1 MTVIPLSKSKDPRA
15 KAALE
20 RLNQVKNQLNLLPSA
35 MSLQAPKDMMRERA
49 QSEFDVQ
56 ELAKFW
62 AGGDKKYKYLQ
73 EAYEVI
79 KQDSE
84 LVVQPPRNFLELSR
98 DDIREFTMGQIYRV
112 IQILKD
118 VKDKDFSAEIIR
130 AVNIY
135 SESFAM
141 RFFIHCELFRNV
153 ISMLGNKEQQERYL
167 DDIDNFRIL
176 GCFAMTELGHS
187 SALRDIETTATF
199 DPSTDQFIL
208 NSPTLTSTKWW
219 IGMAAQTAT
228 HAVVIAQ
235 TLINNQ
241 SVGLNWFVVPLRSK
255 QTGELEP
262 GIHIGDIGQKVGHS
276 GVDNGWIQFD
286 QKRIPRKDMLS
297 QWVHLD
303 RQGHYRPA
311 PNPALM
317 YATLIPERLSMTIV
331 TTQFISRA
339 ITIATRYSVV
349 RRQGAENQQI
359 MDYQSHYAKLVPGI
373 VFLYMLQSASDTL
386 HGQFDVLTAGGK
398 MNPKDYLDHMGDMH
412 AMSACLKGLT
422 GWYGS
427 EVLENCRRSC
437 GGHAY
442 SAYNSIG
449 HIIGEWGVMTTGG
462 GDNVVLLQQ
471 AANYLLDRLDRQLE
485 LKSYPNFKFKS
496 SIDYIKDAERY
507 LAQRTWLV
515 GPLDEIKDFTI
526 LLEAMYTILAKRLY
540 SISIKRRTKKEDLI
554 LESVRVAELHC
565 AVFMFS
571 VAVERFGQ
579 PTADSS
585 VLSILKKMT
594 RLWGF
599 HVLYTYSDQGFKED
613 YFTSAHIKNIEEIYF
628 EMCKSLR
635 TQVIGLTDGFGL
647 PDFVLKAPIAKYDGD
662 IYSTYFDTLLT
673 APRSTGVPPYHA
685 KYIKPLTEREK
696 P

>member
-1 MTVIPLSKSKDPRA
+1 
-15 KAALE
+15 
-20 RLNQVKNQLNLLPSA
+20 
-35 MSLQAPKDMMRERA
+35 
-49 QSEFDVQ
+49 
-56 ELAKFW
+56 
-62 AGGDKKYKYLQ
+62 
-73 EAYEVI
+73 
-79 KQDSE
+79 
-84 LVVQPPRNFLELSR
+84 
-98 DDIREFTMGQIYRV
+98 
-112 IQILKD
+112 
-118 VKDKDFSAEIIR
+118 
-130 AVNIY
+130 
-135 SESFAM
+135 
-141 RFFIHCELFRNV
+141 
-153 ISMLGNKEQQERYL
+153 
-167 DDIDNFRIL
+167 
-176 GCFAMTELGHS
+176 
-187 SALRDIETTATF
+187 
-199 DPSTDQFIL
+199 
-208 NSPTLTSTKWW
+208 
-219 IGMAAQTAT
+219 MAAQTAT

-235 TLINNQ
+235 TLINHR

-262 GIHIGDIGQKVGHS
+262 GVHIGDIGQKVGHA

-286 QKRIPRKDMLS
+286 QKRIPRKDMLA

-317 YATLIPERLSMTIV
+317 YATLIPERLAMIIV

-339 ITIATRYSVV
+339 ITIATRYSIV

-398 MNPKDYLDHMGDMH
+398 MDPKDYLDHMGDMH

-427 EVLENCRRSC
+427 EVLESCRRSC

-471 AANYLLDRLDRQLE
+471 ATNYLLDRLDRQLE

-496 SIDYIKDAERY
+496 STDYIKDAERY
-507 LAQRTWLV
+507 LAQRTWFV

-526 LLEAMYTILAKRLY
+526 LLEAMYTILVKRLY
-540 SISIKRRTKKEDLI
+540 SISIKRKTKKEDLI

-579 PTADSS
+579 PIADSS

-594 RLWGF
+594 RLWGL

-613 YFTSAHIKNIEEIYF
+613 YFTSAHIKDIEKIYF

-673 APRSTGVPPYHA
+673 APRSTGVPPYHT
-685 KYIKPLTEREK
+685 KYIKPLTERENPK
-696 P
+696 VMKK